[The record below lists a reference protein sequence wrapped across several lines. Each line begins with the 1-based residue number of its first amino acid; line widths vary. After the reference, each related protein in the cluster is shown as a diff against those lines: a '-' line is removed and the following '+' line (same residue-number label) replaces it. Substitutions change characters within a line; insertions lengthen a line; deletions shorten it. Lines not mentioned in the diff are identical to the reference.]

1 MKLRLSI
8 ILLAAALAAAPAA
21 GQTIKSLGYNTTNGN
36 IVAATNVTFTNSVGF
51 ATNARAATRTN
62 LGGTT
67 VGNSVFTATNAAA
80 AASAIGLG
88 TTNDAT
94 FSRVQVGGVVISTNS
109 FSGGD
114 FAVTAGYALTFISGG
129 VASTTRTNLGLGATW
144 LTNTDVTNFRTAIGL
159 GATNNVTFSN
169 IAASGTLAVTGNVT
183 MSGVNNTATSQTA
196 SSASSLMTRELTD
209 INPLWAVHSIR
220 TVGAHLFGNSGT
232 SSTAVESQTAGG
244 AQVNSGTST
253 NGYGRA
259 TLYRGITTASGITG
273 TGINFA
279 RDISFGGLVLLNPF
293 DSTHAIR
300 LIFGGN
306 GGVPAPADSNALT
319 TRGFGVEFVY
329 STNQVKARLFAND
342 GTNYTTSSLTTFN
355 HSSLAMTAFVVRS
368 DGTGNVSL
376 YINSSASVAPRP
388 PADATVSIS
397 NGPTSS
403 TGAGQ
408 YVDFVAVGNSTGTN
422 TSGSAGFFN
431 GYIQVK

>member
-1 MKLRLSI
+1 MKLRLL
-8 ILLAAALAAAPAA
+8 ILLAAALAASPAA

-51 ATNARAATRTN
+51 ATNARATTRTN

-80 AASAIGLG
+80 AASAVGLG
-88 TTNDAT
+88 TTNSVTFGLLEINSEMQINGASIQSLSFGGTFDFEERRLLQNETAIFSYSSNSATVSVPAT
-94 FSRVQVGGVVISTNS
+94 F
-109 FSGGD
+109 
-114 FAVTAGYALTFISGG
+114 
-129 VASTTRTNLGLGATW
+129 
-144 LTNTDVTNFRTAIGL
+144 
-159 GATNNVTFSN
+159 ATNVTVG
-169 IAASGTLAVTGNVT
+169 GTLAVTGNVT
-183 MSGVNNTATSQTA
+183 MSGVNNTATAQTA
-196 SSASSLMTRELTD
+196 DSASSLMTRELTD

-220 TVGAHLFGNSGT
+220 TVGAYLFGNSGT
-232 SSTAVESQTAGG
+232 GSTAVESATAGG
-244 AQVNSGTST
+244 AQVNNGTST

-259 TLYRGITTASGITG
+259 SLYRGITTASGITG

-279 RDISFGGLVLLNPF
+279 RDISFGGLAFLNPF
-293 DSTHAIR
+293 DSSHAIR

-319 TRGFGVEFVY
+319 SRGFGVEFVY

-355 HSSLAMTAFVVRS
+355 HTSLAMTAFVVRS
-368 DGTGNVSL
+368 DGTGNVTL
-376 YINSSASVAPRP
+376 HINSSSSVAPRP
-388 PADATVSIS
+388 PAAATVSITG
-397 NGPTSS
+397 GPTSS
-403 TGAGQ
+403 SGAGQ